1 VGLHKFSFKEE
12 YTMSAIRTRQ
22 EARERIAKNFFD
34 ALDRIIPADE
44 SVPLKGTTFRD
55 FELQARQVK
64 ETVIPTLLEE
74 RAALSESASQQQAG
88 LCPRCGS
95 DRTYLEP
102 RDKQKELRSP
112 DGVVVVTRQSA
123 RCRACNRSFSP
134 SGS

>member
-1 VGLHKFSFKEE
+1 
-12 YTMSAIRTRQ
+12 MSAIRTRR
-22 EARERIAKNFFD
+22 EARERITKDFLEV
-34 ALDRIIPADE
+34 LDQVIPEDE
-44 SVPLKGTTFRD
+44 AIPLKGQTFRD
-55 FELQARQVK
+55 FELQGQRVR

-74 RAALSESASQQQAG
+74 RAALSESARQDQAG

-102 RDKQKELRSP
+102 VVRQQELRSP
-112 DGVVVVTRQSA
+112 DGVIVITRQSA